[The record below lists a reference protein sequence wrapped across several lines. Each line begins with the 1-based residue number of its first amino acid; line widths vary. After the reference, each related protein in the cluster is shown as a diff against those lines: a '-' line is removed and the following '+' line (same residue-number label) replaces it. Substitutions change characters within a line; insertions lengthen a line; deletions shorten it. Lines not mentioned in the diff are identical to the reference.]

1 MANRTKII
9 LVVVVVALVVVYYR
23 FVWTPA
29 SRKLADR
36 RDVYHKVSTE
46 LRKTEVVAAN
56 LERVQRRYEVLT
68 ERWEKAKVM
77 LPKEKE
83 VPSLLEGITTAGM
96 KSGIKF
102 DLFEPQA
109 TLPRGIYSEFP
120 INVGV
125 TGDFHDMAKFLSAIG
140 NLPRIVNIADI
151 QLKGTTKKMLDVDFK
166 ALTYIITEGGGGENV
181 E

>member
-1 MANRTKII
+1 
-9 LVVVVVALVVVYYR
+9 
-23 FVWTPA
+23 
-29 SRKLADR
+29 
-36 RDVYHKVSTE
+36 
-46 LRKTEVVAAN
+46 
-56 LERVQRRYEVLT
+56 
-68 ERWEKAKVM
+68 M